1 MTSAEIRRKFLEF
14 FKARGHQEVPSSPL
28 VPTDDPTL
36 LFTNAG
42 MVQFKRVF
50 QGLERRPY
58 TRAVTCQKCVRAG
71 GKHND
76 LEQVGHTA
84 RHHTFFE
91 MLGNFSFGDYFK
103 QEAIAYA
110 WEWVTGN
117 DWLGI
122 DPDRLYVT
130 VHHTDDDA
138 RQLWRKVAGVS
149 EKRIYGL
156 GDEDNFWQ
164 MADTGPAG
172 PNTEIY
178 VDLRGIGDWKKGKTD
193 LTQDEFMKLQA
204 SGALLEI
211 WNLVFM
217 QYDLQKD
224 GSRSPLPA
232 PSVDTGA
239 GLERV
244 AAVMQDVPSNYDTD
258 LFAPIIERA
267 VEVVGKKY
275 DRGPGGA
282 SYRVLADHA
291 RAVAFLLAD
300 GVYPS
305 NEGRGYVLRRILRRA
320 VRHAWLLGRRE
331 PTLVQLVHTV
341 SGLMGHVYPELVQK
355 RSHLESVTRAEEER
369 FFDTIEGGLERL
381 EQLRGAKAISGAEA
395 FKLYDTFGFPID
407 LTQLIAGE
415 RGQTVDVAGFERELG
430 KQRTRSLEALERS
443 KVTDAGKVAVHVKRG
458 GEWRTVKPRA
468 KQKWVG
474 YDTTQAET
482 DVLRFRQASDVVEVV
497 LQENPF
503 YAESGGQVSDTG
515 RVKGEGWTLDVEG
528 VEKVDGV
535 SAVVGHFADEFE
547 PTSVLAQVEHRR
559 RLELVREVAHDGAHS
574 VYFLHAL
581 HVERPPFSL
590 HPSRVADLP
599 ARLGVERI
607 LLQHHLHH
615 VARLPEAEHIG
626 LGLRGIVAD
635 PLLLGPGLHGAPLA
649 AALHV
654 DRNLPRVPSPAPLQ
668 RLERA
673 GALLAQLPLEPGD
686 VHRLTALA
694 GDQLRQIDGKAER
707 VVQLERLRAGDGFR
721 TPQLLEPLEPA
732 LDRVEET
739 LFFGARDAFQVTAL
753 LDQLR
758 VHVSH
763 QPAHRVHQ
771 LHQRRL
777 APAQQPGMA
786 HRASQDAAQYVA
798 APLVRWVHA
807 VRQQERHG
815 TGVVREHPVGR
826 ASRSPIVLLP
836 HHLHGTLDDRG
847 EEIGVVV
854 RRDMLHHRR
863 QALEAR
869 AGVDGRRGKRD
880 AGCVRLL
887 IVLHENQVPDLEK
900 LASLTQADEFVE
912 AQVTLPASRIP
923 HPADIDQDLRAGAA
937 RPGLPHLPEVVLVPE
952 AVDAGV
958 RDAGKAGPEAAR
970 LVVHLMHGDVQPL
983 GRDAEPVL
991 PGHQL
996 PGVLDSLFLE
1006 VVSERKVAEHLEE
1019 GVVSRGMAH
1028 LLEVVVFA
1036 ARPHAFLA
1044 RHGPGVRPPL
1054 EPLKHALELH
1064 HPGVG
1069 EQERG
1074 IVRRDQGGAGH
1085 FLVPPGLEELQK
1097 LAADFSGGH
1106 GGNILSPDEQ
1116 LKG

>member
-28 VPTDDPTL
+28 VPADDPTL

-103 QEAIAYA
+103 KEAIEYA
-110 WEWVTGN
+110 WEFVTGKN
-117 DWLGI
+117 WLGVH
-122 DPDRLYVT
+122 PDRLYVT

-138 RQLWRKVAGVS
+138 RQLWRTVAGVS

-156 GDEDNFWQ
+156 GDADNFWQ

-178 VDLRGIGDWKKGKTD
+178 VDLRGIGGWKKGKAD
-193 LTQDEFMKLQA
+193 LTQYEFIKLQEA
-204 SGALLEI
+204 GALLEI

-217 QYDLQKD
+217 QYDLQQD
-224 GSRSPLPA
+224 GSRAPLPA

-244 AAVMQDVPSNYDTD
+244 AAVMQGVPSNFDTD
-258 LFAPIIERA
+258 LFTPIIERA

-305 NEGRGYVLRRILRRA
+305 HEGRGYVLRRILRRA

-331 PTLVQLVHTV
+331 PTLVQRGHTV
-341 SGLMGHVYPELVQK
+341 SGLMGNVYPELVQK

-381 EQLRGAKAISGAEA
+381 EQLQGAKAISGAEA

-443 KVTDAGKVAVHVKRG
+443 KVTDAGKGAVHVKRG

-547 PTSVLAQVEHRR
+547 PTSVLAQVDEPRR
-559 RLELVREVAHDGAHS
+559 KNIERNQTATHLV
-574 VYFLHAL
+574 HA
-581 HVERPPFSL
+581 
-590 HPSRVADLP
+590 A
-599 ARLGVERI
+599 
-607 LLQHHLHH
+607 
-615 VARLPEAEHIG
+615 
-626 LGLRGIVAD
+626 LRKV
-635 PLLLGPGLHGAPLA
+635 LGPHVRQQGSVVAP
-649 AALHV
+649 
-654 DRNLPRVPSPAPLQ
+654 
-668 RLERA
+668 
-673 GALLAQLPLEPGD
+673 
-686 VHRLTALA
+686 
-694 GDQLRQIDGKAER
+694 
-707 VVQLERLRAGDGFR
+707 ERLRFDFAHHGPVDDPTLARIEEEVNRHIWANLPVTTREMKYKEAIAAGAMAFFTEKYGDIVRVVDVPGVSVELCGGTHVPTTGQIALFR
-721 TPQLLEPLEPA
+721 FTHETGAAAGVRRIEAVTGPGAYALIRKLEGELEQAAGVLRTQPEHLVHRIEQLLDANRKLEK
-732 LDRVEET
+732 RVEE
-739 LFFGARDAFQVTAL
+739 L
-753 LDQLR
+753 LK
-758 VHVSH
+758 
-763 QPAHRVHQ
+763 
-771 LHQRRL
+771 
-777 APAQQPGMA
+777 
-786 HRASQDAAQYVA
+786 
-798 APLVRWVHA
+798 
-807 VRQQERHG
+807 
-815 TGVVREHPVGR
+815 TG
-826 ASRSPIVLLP
+826 
-836 HHLHGTLDDRG
+836 
-847 EEIGVVV
+847 
-854 RRDMLHHRR
+854 
-863 QALEAR
+863 
-869 AGVDGRRGKRD
+869 
-880 AGCVRLL
+880 
-887 IVLHENQVPDLEK
+887 
-900 LASLTQADEFVE
+900 
-912 AQVTLPASRIP
+912 
-923 HPADIDQDLRAGAA
+923 
-937 RPGLPHLPEVVLVPE
+937 
-952 AVDAGV
+952 
-958 RDAGKAGPEAAR
+958 
-970 LVVHLMHGDVQPL
+970 
-983 GRDAEPVL
+983 
-991 PGHQL
+991 
-996 PGVLDSLFLE
+996 
-1006 VVSERKVAEHLEE
+1006 
-1019 GVVSRGMAH
+1019 
-1028 LLEVVVFA
+1028 
-1036 ARPHAFLA
+1036 
-1044 RHGPGVRPPL
+1044 
-1054 EPLKHALELH
+1054 
-1064 HPGVG
+1064 
-1069 EQERG
+1069 
-1074 IVRRDQGGAGH
+1074 GGG
-1085 FLVPPGLEELQK
+1085 
-1097 LAADFSGGH
+1097 
-1106 GGNILSPDEQ
+1106 
-1116 LKG
+1116 